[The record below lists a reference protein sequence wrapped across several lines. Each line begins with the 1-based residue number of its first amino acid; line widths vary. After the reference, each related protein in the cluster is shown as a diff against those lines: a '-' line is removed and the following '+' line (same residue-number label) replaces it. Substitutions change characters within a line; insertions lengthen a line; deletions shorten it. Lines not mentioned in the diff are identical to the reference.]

1 MIISVNFVMKM
12 KVIQILIGLF
22 LYQTITGQEIKG
34 GICGT
39 EYLED
44 IKQEML
50 RNREEFKNFQFQRGA
65 ITYVPVKV
73 FMVALND
80 GTGAV
85 SPLNALRMMCQ
96 LNTAYKEID
105 LQFYIKE
112 LKLLSNSTIAETP
125 RSSGGTLQIQL
136 NKDRN
141 AVNIFITHKILDGVA
156 GYYSGPAGSSSD
168 FIVIQKEYI
177 MDVRVAPHEVG
188 HYFSLPHTFH
198 GWDSEAWDPVKHGN
212 PVDKFAPDGIT
223 INEYADSSNCG
234 PKNVGDG
241 FCDTPAD
248 YNFGANN
255 CTYTLQAMDPI
266 GKLVKPQTNNF
277 MNYFFGCSNYI
288 FTPQQKDAVLSSLNS
303 TNRRDIRGTSPP
315 VTTVITETA
324 KLLSP
329 ANGAPT
335 VSADTVT
342 LDWEEVPG
350 ATSYLVQYDVV
361 PTFELFVQNFITKE
375 SKLKI
380 SNLVLNRTYHWRVI
394 PYNEYSTCFADAP
407 RFTFKAGALTAVKDL
422 PQVKSLSVFPNPIQ
436 TNQQLNLVLD
446 CYSPFQGSISIY
458 DLTGKQVLNVAAERF
473 TSGINNKVININ
485 QLKSGVYSL
494 VLHGQQG
501 LASRKLL
508 VL

>member
-1 MIISVNFVMKM
+1 MKL
-12 KVIQILIGLF
+12 IQIAVWLCF
-22 LYQTITGQEIKG
+22 VQTIYSQEHKVPV
-34 GICGT
+34 CGT
-39 EYLED
+39 EYLEE

-65 ITYVPVKV
+65 INYIPVKV

-85 SPLNALRMMCQ
+85 SPINALRMICQ
-96 LNTAYKEID
+96 LNIAYKDIE

-112 LKLLSNSTIAETP
+112 LKQLNNTTIAESP
-125 RSSGGTLQIQL
+125 RSQGGALQIQL
-136 NKDRN
+136 NKDKT

-177 MDVRVAPHEVG
+177 ADVRVAVHEVG
-188 HYFSLPHTFH
+188 HYLSLPHTFH
-198 GWDSEAWDPVKHGN
+198 GWDSEAWDPAKHGN
-212 PVDKFAPDGIT
+212 PVAKFAPDGIT

-248 YNFGANN
+248 YNFGANS
-255 CTYTLQAMDPI
+255 CSYSLQVMDPI

-277 MNYFFGCSNYI
+277 MNYFFGCSNYV
-288 FTPQQKDAVLSSLNS
+288 FTPQQKDAVLASFNS
-303 TNRRDIRGTSPP
+303 TNRRDIRGSSPP
-315 VTTVITETA
+315 VTTTITETT
-324 KLLSP
+324 KLISP

-335 VSADTVT
+335 VSADTVS
-342 LDWEEVPG
+342 LSWEAVPG
-350 ATSYLVQYDVV
+350 ATSYLVQYDAV

-375 SKLKI
+375 TKLKI

-394 PYNEYSTCFADAP
+394 PFNDYSTCFANP
-407 RFTFKAGALTAVKDL
+407 TRFTFKAGALTAVKDL
-422 PQVKSLSVFPNPIQ
+422 PQVKSLSLFPNPIQ
-436 TNQQLNLVLD
+436 NKQQLNLVLD
-446 CYSPFQGSISIY
+446 CYSPFLGDLSIY
-458 DLTGKQVLNVAAERF
+458 DLTGKQVIQFASERF
-473 TSGINNKVININ
+473 TSGLNNKSLNISE
-485 QLKSGVYSL
+485 LKPGIYSL
-494 VLHGQQG
+494 VLQGQQG

-508 VL
+508 IL